1 SVRTGFF
8 ACVVTFKNAGLIS
21 AAPSGNLHR
30 RMAASPYPAYG
41 IDIMPVYIALFR
53 RHNRKPSL
61 HRCGKLS
68 LILHQES
75 VYESLPKTLEYL
87 RH

>member
-1 SVRTGFF
+1 N
-8 ACVVTFKNAGLIS
+8 CKNAGLIS

-41 IDIMPVYIALFR
+41 IDTMPVYTALFR

-75 VYESLPKTLEYL
+75 SHDPLPKTLEYL

>member
-1 SVRTGFF
+1 
-8 ACVVTFKNAGLIS
+8 VTVKMQADKRSAIRQTAPAGWQLRL
-21 AAPSGNLHR
+21 SG
-30 RMAASPYPAYG
+30 YG
-41 IDIMPVYIALFR
+41 IDTMPVYTALFR

-75 VYESLPKTLEYL
+75 SHDPLPKTLEYL